1 MGRLGDDA
9 RVPAQVGLAGL
20 QVGGDGEAV
29 GVGVRIG
36 GVVALVLRRERVACR
51 SLEGHRVATRG
62 QPVEQVVAIGI
73 GALARDDVAIG
84 IEQIDRDAGN
94 TGLVGVLRAVAILV
108 EPDLVAD
115 RGFTVQASIER
126 DVALTGTDGDV
137 VGHAVGRIDIR
148 IGRVVTAGV
157 LGGQHIAGRRLDGHR
172 VGARCNVE
180 AVEAVAVGGGGVEHV
195 AERVLEQHGDTGN
208 ARLTCILHAVGVAV
222 LPHPVTDMGR
232 LGDDAR
238 VQRIVVL
245 AVGQRDDLR
254 LAGHRIRVRI
264 ERVVTALILPGEFVA
279 LRQIREH
286 DLVLGTDGQA
296 IEAIV
301 AVGIGGGLVGGV
313 VGSPDDA
320 IGATANQCHGHALDA
335 RLAGLEH
342 TVTVVVPDRVAQRR
356 VLRRRSDRDGRG
368 RLGDIAVDVGDLV
381 GEAVGAGEAGI
392 RRVGEGAVRIDHH
405 RAVGR
410 VGELH
415 PDVAAVGTRRVVA
428 GQARRD
434 RRAFAGAVG
443 VVDRDRH
450 VIDVE
455 YGHRERVRDEVGID
469 ATAIGIDATVVAHA
483 EVERRITAESRIC
496 LEYEGA
502 GIDRRYRHFVTRRN
516 RDPIEQQLAA
526 RRQAVDDQADE
537 VVPFDRIGKA
547 EVRRGED
554 VGSALVDGRTA
565 VTALRR
571 IIDRLDI
578 DVDAQRDDV
587 SVRIQRDDA
596 PTQQAVEIG
605 KHRQIDQYAT

>member
-1 MGRLGDDA
+1 
-9 RVPAQVGLAGL
+9 
-20 QVGGDGEAV
+20 
-29 GVGVRIG
+29 
-36 GVVALVLRRERVACR
+36 
-51 SLEGHRVATRG
+51 
-62 QPVEQVVAIGI
+62 
-73 GALARDDVAIG
+73 
-84 IEQIDRDAGN
+84 
-94 TGLVGVLRAVAILV
+94 
-108 EPDLVAD
+108 
-115 RGFTVQASIER
+115 
-126 DVALTGTDGDV
+126 
-137 VGHAVGRIDIR
+137 
-148 IGRVVTAGV
+148 
-157 LGGQHIAGRRLDGHR
+157 
-172 VGARCNVE
+172 
-180 AVEAVAVGGGGVEHV
+180 
-195 AERVLEQHGDTGN
+195 
-208 ARLTCILHAVGVAV
+208 
-222 LPHPVTDMGR
+222 MGR

-381 GEAVGAGEAGI
+381 GEAVGAGEAGIRRVGEGAVRIDHHRAVGRVGELHPDVAAVRAGRVVARQVAVDRRVFGRGVAVVDRHRDVVARLDRDRRGRFGDVAVDVGDLVGEAVGAAEVGVRRIGEGAVRIDHHRAVGRVGQLHPDVAAVGTRRVVAGQTRADRSVFGGRVGVVDRQRNVIDGFDDDRRARFRDVAVDVGDLVREAVGAGVTGI

>member
-1 MGRLGDDA
+1 
-9 RVPAQVGLAGL
+9 
-20 QVGGDGEAV
+20 
-29 GVGVRIG
+29 
-36 GVVALVLRRERVACR
+36 
-51 SLEGHRVATRG
+51 
-62 QPVEQVVAIGI
+62 
-73 GALARDDVAIG
+73 
-84 IEQIDRDAGN
+84 
-94 TGLVGVLRAVAILV
+94 
-108 EPDLVAD
+108 
-115 RGFTVQASIER
+115 
-126 DVALTGTDGDV
+126 
-137 VGHAVGRIDIR
+137 
-148 IGRVVTAGV
+148 
-157 LGGQHIAGRRLDGHR
+157 
-172 VGARCNVE
+172 
-180 AVEAVAVGGGGVEHV
+180 
-195 AERVLEQHGDTGN
+195 
-208 ARLTCILHAVGVAV
+208 
-222 LPHPVTDMGR
+222 MGR

>member
-36 GVVALVLRRERVACR
+36 GVVALILRRERVACR